1 MSTTMRPRTR
11 GSALLFTLLASTVG
25 SAILGLAIDAAALLA
40 VRAQLQTA
48 AELAADSISLEKATG
63 ASPDACEKAARNS
76 LDKNGFPWAT
86 IKLDGDSLQI
96 RHQADVFFLR
106 MIRTEP
112 IPVEVKVKL

>member
-1 MSTTMRPRTR
+1 MRPRTR

-48 AELAADSISLEKATG
+48 GELAADSIALEKSADAG
-63 ASPDACEKAARNS
+63 ASVETLEKAARNS

-86 IKLDGDSLQI
+86 ITLDAESLQI

>member
-1 MSTTMRPRTR
+1 MRPRNR

-48 AELAADSISLEKATG
+48 GELAADSISLERSADAG
-63 ASPDACEKAARNS
+63 ASIETLKEAARNS
-76 LDKNGFPWAT
+76 LDKNGFPLVT
-86 IKLDGDSLQI
+86 ITLDAESLQI

-112 IPVEVKVKL
+112 VAVEVKVKL

>member
-1 MSTTMRPRTR
+1 MRPRTR

-48 AELAADSISLEKATG
+48 AELAADSIALEKSADAA
-63 ASPDACEKAARNS
+63 ASIETIEKAARNS

-86 IKLDGDSLQI
+86 ITFDAESLQI

>member
-1 MSTTMRPRTR
+1 MRPRTR

-48 AELAADSISLEKATG
+48 AALAADAIQLERSTGEASIEVL
-63 ASPDACEKAARNS
+63 EKAARNS

-86 IKLDGDSLQI
+86 ITFDSDSLQI
-96 RHQADVFFLR
+96 RQQADVFFLR
-106 MIRTEP
+106 MIRTAP